1 MNDLDNIGVV
11 IKIDEDEA
19 IVMTDDA
26 VFKRI
31 KKRPGIYKGQKILIN
46 DNDII
51 LENKK
56 YFYPVFAGIASVLL
70 VFLVSYYLFLNSSK
84 PYSYISIDI
93 NPSIELEVSENEN
106 IKDITALNPD
116 GKMLMEN
123 IEVKGLNISRA
134 ISLIIEKSKDMGYI
148 DKNSKKY
155 SILIAA
161 ALGKDNGEDGTER
174 EKKFDDFLDR
184 VKKDLNKK
192 YSLADAKVIK
202 VPQGLREKAKS
213 INLSMGKYFI
223 YSEAKRNGKA
233 ISIEELGAMDLGA
246 LLKGS
251 YSGNANTSKIYE
263 EATPVQRQSPAP
275 LSIKPTPKERSA
287 ALPVLPTTSLLPT
300 PMIVTTLSP
309 TPLKPQTNTALSTP
323 QQTETIMG
331 NGLIGEYYNNSDFTE
346 YIMSRVDTEI
356 NFRWAE
362 NSPDALIGKD
372 TFSVRWTGFV
382 VPRFS
387 EKYTFMT
394 YADDGVRLWINNVLI
409 IDNWKSQSPVYTEGS
424 MELVAGKQYEI
435 RLEYFE
441 NVKSCQVKLSWT
453 SNSQKKEII
462 PSSQLF
468 HKASVYEGENAMTS
482 RCIIE
487 SVNTGF
493 SGNGYV
499 NFINETGGYIDWVV
513 NIKKDGLYTL
523 NFWYANGTDVDRPLE
538 IKVNHNLVC
547 EGLSFGSTGSWTTWK
562 RQYAAINLKAGINII
577 RTTAVSKDGGPNIDK
592 MEVI

>member
-1 MNDLDNIGVV
+1 
-11 IKIDEDEA
+11 
-19 IVMTDDA
+19 
-26 VFKRI
+26 
-31 KKRPGIYKGQKILIN
+31 
-46 DNDII
+46 
-51 LENKK
+51 
-56 YFYPVFAGIASVLL
+56 
-70 VFLVSYYLFLNSSK
+70 
-84 PYSYISIDI
+84 
-93 NPSIELEVSENEN
+93 
-106 IKDITALNPD
+106 
-116 GKMLMEN
+116 
-123 IEVKGLNISRA
+123 
-134 ISLIIEKSKDMGYI
+134 
-148 DKNSKKY
+148 
-155 SILIAA
+155 
-161 ALGKDNGEDGTER
+161 
-174 EKKFDDFLDR
+174 
-184 VKKDLNKK
+184 
-192 YSLADAKVIK
+192 
-202 VPQGLREKAKS
+202 
-213 INLSMGKYFI
+213 MGKYFI